1 MAKISL
7 LVLAVFCTN
16 AIHAFVKTYE
26 GYELI
31 EIVPRN
37 ERDHQLVKYLG
48 DMDYELD
55 FWYEGHDA
63 YHIHVAP
70 EKIDFVRDF
79 LTRNEVEVHTI
90 NDHVQRDI
98 DEEMTRLLKKK
109 AFSYDDFNTFEDIS
123 AEVVALASRCRS
135 DLGVICEVSSSGQTF
150 EGRDIWTLKM
160 SRSGEGRKAVWL
172 DATIHAREW
181 LATATH
187 LKIMQKLIDSYPE
200 DADVQRLVDTYDW
213 YLTPVANPDGYS
225 YSWSSDRLW
234 RKNRAPNAGS
244 ACIGTDLNRNFAQMW
259 GNAGS
264 STLPCSDTYR
274 GSSAGSELETQ
285 TLQNAAVRFGSTLV
299 TSIHF
304 HTYGPYW
311 LIPWG
316 SYAANGRDCNFADDN
331 AEMLAVANAVADAI
345 QNTYGTSTWRRGNSC
360 ATIYPA
366 SGITMDYFKEFGGV
380 KYTSTPELRGN
391 SFVVPNT
398 QIPLS
403 FNEVWNGLIVLFD
416 TLPQN

>member
-7 LVLAVFCTN
+7 LVLAVFCTI
-16 AIHAFVKTYE
+16 AVDAYVKNYE

-31 EIVPRN
+31 EIIPRS

-70 EKIDFVRDF
+70 EKLDFVKQF
-79 LTRNEVEVHTI
+79 LTRNEVEVRTI

-98 DEEMTRLLKKK
+98 DEENTRLLRKK
-109 AFSYDDFNTFEDIS
+109 AFNFDDYNTFDDIA
-123 AEVVALASRCRS
+123 AELVALASRCRS
-135 DLGVICEVSSSGQTF
+135 DLGVICEVYSSGQTV
-150 EGRDIWTLKM
+150 EARDIWTLKI
-160 SRSGEGRKAVWL
+160 SRAGTGRKAVWL
-172 DATIHAREW
+172 DATTHAREW
-181 LATATH
+181 LGTATH
-187 LKIMQKLIDSYPE
+187 LKIIQKLIDSYPD
-200 DADVQRLVDTYDW
+200 DADARRFVDTYDW
-213 YLTPVANPDGYS
+213 YLTPVVNPDGYS

-234 RKNRAPNAGS
+234 RKNRRPNTGS
-244 ACIGTDLNRNFAQMW
+244 ACIGVDLNRNFAQMW

-264 STLPCSDTYR
+264 SAAACSDTFR
-274 GSSAGSELETQ
+274 GPSAGSELETQ
-285 TLQNAAVRFGSTLV
+285 ALQDAARSLGPTLV
-299 TSIHF
+299 TSIHI

-316 SYAANGRDCNFADDN
+316 SYAANGRDCNYADDD

-345 QNTYGTSTWRRGNSC
+345 QNTYGTSVWLRGNSC

-380 KYTSTPELRGN
+380 KYTATPELRGN
-391 SFVVPNT
+391 SFIASNT

-403 FNEVWNGLIVLFD
+403 FNEVWNGLIVLFN
-416 TLPQN
+416 TLPQE